1 MIRQFNKLSAEE
13 QRLLCKAPVLVSVL
27 ASCFSDI
34 NKHQTADAIKQ
45 AHLKAFA
52 AIPLLRPYYA
62 EVENLFKGLFE
73 SASKQYFPFVECM
86 RTAINK
92 ELEKAKLAIGK
103 LDSPYAQALY
113 QSLEK
118 YANHVKMA
126 GHTIYLSL
134 ICLCSIPGLAD

>member
-1 MIRQFNKLSAEE
+1 MINQFSKLSADE

-27 ASCFSDI
+27 ASCFSGI
-34 NKHQTADAIKQ
+34 NKCQTADAIRQ
-45 AHLKAFA
+45 AHLKTFR
-52 AIPLLRPYYA
+52 AIPLLWPYYA

-73 SASKQYFPFVECM
+73 SASKQYFPFTACM

-92 ELEKAKLAIGK
+92 ELERAKFAIGK
-103 LDSPYAQALY
+103 LDSSYAQALY

-126 GHTIYLSL
+126 GHAAYLSL
-134 ICLCSIPGLAD
+134 ICLFPFLD